1 MTSLTLVTTVLSCQR
16 SAFSIIFFHLYLLNT
31 FICICYLLSV
41 VLKYSQRDLSMMGPD
56 YISFLWTQQLEA
68 WYFLIKQIYCTKY
81 WISIAD
87 KQKVIWMYKAFL
99 NLSQSILNQ
108 LVIKSSLFLQLN
120 PTLQGETFSKLGSPL
135 TKFRWRMNLTT

>member
-1 MTSLTLVTTVLSCQR
+1 MSRLIPIEYKVNWNWDSFSSFKNSYLNKTSLTLGDHSLVSPKIC
-16 SAFSIIFFHLYLLNT
+16 FFHYFFHLYLLNT

-87 KQKVIWMYKAFL
+87 KQKAIWMYKAFL

-108 LVIKSSLFLQLN
+108 LVIKSCLF
-120 PTLQGETFSKLGSPL
+120 
-135 TKFRWRMNLTT
+135 